1 MMFEDNEVA
10 VAIWEWFWRKGITHF
25 VGYAPETVGL
35 KIQDSRSRF
44 VVADQD
50 RHWSPINRRLDNRSG
65 VVAVTDLAMPV

>member
-50 RHWSPINRRLDNRSG
+50 RHWFAN
-65 VVAVTDLAMPV
+65 

>member
-1 MMFEDNEVA
+1 MSPDDSPGKGVRPMMFEDSEVA

-25 VGYAPETVGL
+25 VAYAPETVGL

-50 RHWSPINRRLDNRSG
+50 RHW
-65 VVAVTDLAMPV
+65 LAN